1 MLEIPYSPKD
11 ATSIQLLFT
20 RIAKKYDRTNR
31 IISFGLD
38 SVWRKRFVRLFTDRQ
53 KIADV
58 CCGSGALIPLLGTR
72 ILAGLD
78 FTRAM
83 LTIAAQKQPS
93 TKLVE
98 GDAQKIPFTSETFDA
113 AVIVYSIRNI
123 PDVPLALKELYR
135 VLASGG
141 LLGILD
147 FGVPRNKILEALY
160 LVYFK
165 KVMPVLGS
173 RVAGDPSSYHYF
185 VNSVINFPKREAFL
199 QWMREAGFQN
209 CRYEEYTLGAAI
221 CYLGEKGKD

>member
-1 MLEIPYSPKD
+1 MLEIPYSPRD
-11 ATSIQLLFT
+11 STSIQLLFT

-38 SVWRKRFVRLFTDRQ
+38 SVWRRRFIRSLADRRR
-53 KIADV
+53 IADV
-58 CCGSGALIPLLGTR
+58 CCGSGALIPLLGNR

-83 LTIAAQKQPS
+83 LSIAALKKPAPR
-93 TKLVE
+93 LVE
-98 GDAQKIPFTSETFDA
+98 GDAQKIPFTSGTFDA

-135 VLASGG
+135 VLSPGG

-147 FGVPRNKILEALY
+147 FGVPRNKILESLY
-160 LVYFK
+160 LIYFK
-165 KVMPVLGS
+165 RVMPFLGS

-185 VNSVINFPKREAFL
+185 VNSVINFPKRETFL

-221 CYLGEKGKD
+221 CYLAEKGKD